1 MKTVGALGERGL
13 IRLLRDLLPGLSMI
27 GDDCAVLPAIESPVV
42 TTDSFMEGSHFHR
55 WWAPPEV
62 LGRRFLEAALSD
74 LAAMGAKAGWVFA
87 ALHLPP
93 EMPVRWLVGFY
104 EGLLHRAEV
113 PVAGGETV
121 RSGTLGLTLTAIGE
135 GGDPGTLMRRSTLSS
150 GDRLWVTGPIGR
162 ALNAPKL
169 LERAEGVTGSDLVPV
184 LEVLST
190 PELHQVRA
198 FLTPEAALVRGE
210 YLRTA
215 GIRCAIDI
223 SDGLLSEAEHL
234 AAESGVDVI
243 IDLEAVPLFASVEKT
258 PLEAASA
265 GEDFE
270 LLFAAPAG
278 WEPGFPGCAPVGR
291 AGDPGGGLKVRMD
304 GKKIEPNRTGYDHM
318 EVGE

>member
-13 IRLLRDLLPGLSMI
+13 IRLLRDLLPGLSMT
-27 GDDCAVLPAIESPVV
+27 GDDCAVLPALETPIV

-55 WWAPPEV
+55 WWASPEV
-62 LGRRFLEAALSD
+62 LGRRFLEATLSD
-74 LAAMGAKAGWVFA
+74 LASMGAKAGWVFA
-87 ALHLPP
+87 AVQLPP
-93 EMPVRWLVGFY
+93 EIPVRWLVGFY

-135 GGDPGTLMRRSTLSS
+135 GGDPSTLMRRSTLRS

-162 ALNAPKL
+162 ALNAPGL
-169 LERAEGVTGSDLVPV
+169 LARAEGVTGDDLLPV
-184 LEVLST
+184 KEVLSDI
-190 PELHQVRA
+190 EMEQVRS
-198 FLTPEAALVRGE
+198 FLIPKAALEHGE
-210 YLRTA
+210 RLRSN
-215 GIRCAIDI
+215 GVRCAIDI
-223 SDGLLSEAEHL
+223 SDGLLSEAGHL

-243 IDLEAVPLFASVEKT
+243 IDLEAVPLFASVSDR
-258 PLEAASA
+258 PLEAAAA

-278 WEPGFPGCAPVGR
+278 WEPGFPGCVPVGW

-304 GKKIEPNRTGYDHM
+304 GREIEPNRTGYDHM